1 MSCAGLRAPD
11 ASRRLL
17 QDCVTA
23 NLSAMTNQ
31 PDSNDP
37 GTSGAR
43 RFAPS
48 AQRNRQA
55 ILDVLTRVLPQRG
68 LVLELASGSGEHAV
82 HFARNLPSLRWQ
94 PSDPDPGSR
103 RSIDAHADAHA
114 HADSGQCPN
123 LLPALDL
130 DVTASEWPVHAADAI
145 VCINMVHI
153 SPWAASEGLFA
164 GAGRILPS
172 GGVVYLYGPYK
183 RNGRHTAP
191 SNEAFDASLRQRNSA
206 WGVRNLEDLTAL
218 ATQAD
223 LALREVVEMP
233 ANNLSLVFAKA

>member
-1 MSCAGLRAPD
+1 
-11 ASRRLL
+11 
-17 QDCVTA
+17 VTD
-23 NLSAMTNQ
+23 Q
-31 PDSNDP
+31 PDRSDPGTAPGTGP

-43 RFAPS
+43 RFAPA
-48 AQRNRQA
+48 AQRNRQP
-55 ILDVLTRVLPQRG
+55 ILEVLARVLPQRG
-68 LVLELASGSGEHAV
+68 QVLEFASGSGEHAV
-82 HFARNLPSLRWQ
+82 YFARNLPSLRWQ
-94 PSDPDPGSR
+94 PSDPDPNCR
-103 RSIDAHADAHA
+103 RSIDAHANSHA
-114 HADSGQCPN
+114 NSHGDSGQCPN

-130 DVTASEWPVHAADAI
+130 DVTAADWPVPVADAI

-164 GAGRILPS
+164 GAGRIFPS
-172 GGVVYLYGPYK
+172 AGVLYLYGPYK

-218 ATQAD
+218 ATQAG